1 MILFI
6 FIHCLN
12 GSLNDGFKVL
22 VAQSNHDLMRAIGV
36 QMPTNIRITTTLS
49 LTNEFFCKL
58 RQQFLK
64 PKTNSRVNI
73 ILVGR
78 RFLASQN

>member
-64 PKTNSRVNI
+64 PKTTLRVSI